1 MAYKGDTV
9 VYRLSGPHGSSTYDT
24 LEEAEKAAE
33 NWLSGVQAYYKNYP
47 EKLKKRAWYAIDK
60 IETTR
65 VALVGR

>member
-9 VYRLSGPHGSSTYDT
+9 VYRLSGPHGASTYDT
-24 LEEAEKAAE
+24 LEEAEQTAE
-33 NWLSGVQAYYKNYP
+33 RSLEGIKAYYKNDP
-47 EKLKKRAWYAIDK
+47 EKLKKNSWYAIDK